1 INAKYFDK
9 SLQDKGFNKK
19 IMLSICNKAEK
30 WVWLS
35 TEENM
40 LVTVCE
46 HLIMITK
53 KIKKNS
59 LD

>member
-1 INAKYFDK
+1 
-9 SLQDKGFNKK
+9 
-19 IMLSICNKAEK
+19 MLSICNKAEK